1 MHLTRRRSL
10 GDNHAGHGT
19 REEEHTLLRHR
30 WIAFSAL
37 LLALA
42 GCAAQ
47 GQDTVQS
54 QTHGTHGRS
63 SADGRPVLY
72 DSLGSYSYRITT
84 ASPDA
89 QRWFD
94 QGLRLVYAFNHH
106 EAQRAFR
113 EAARLDPTCA
123 MCFWGIALTE
133 GGNYNHPTD
142 ADREKKALAAVQQ
155 AGALGSGA
163 RPAERALIQA
173 LAKRHSA
180 DPQAKREALDR
191 TYADAMRDVA
201 RQFPDD
207 LEASTFFADA
217 MMSLRP
223 WNLWAPDGTPQPGT
237 EEIVETLER
246 VIARN
251 PNHPGALHLYI
262 HAVEAST
269 QPGRAEAAADRLLPL
284 MPGAGHLVHMPS
296 HIYWRI
302 GRYADAVTVNAAAA
316 RADRAYFK
324 TAQPSGIYRGLY
336 YPHNID
342 FIWHSASMQG
352 RSAETIR
359 AAREFAENAPAEM
372 IKQMPDMETAPAA
385 PIVALARFGRWDEVL
400 AYSAP
405 PRDWPY
411 TSGVWRYARGLAF
424 NAKGQAADA
433 TRELREVENI
443 LTSVPPERT
452 VAFFFRAKNMLQL
465 AANLLAGEIAA
476 KTGDV
481 ATAERLLRAAVAEQ
495 DTHWF
500 TEPPPWYF
508 PVRQSL
514 GAVLLQA
521 GRASDAEQVYRE
533 DLRRNPGNGW
543 SLFGLAQSLKAQG
556 KTADAAQVD
565 EGFRKAW
572 AQADVRLTASRF

>member
-1 MHLTRRRSL
+1 
-10 GDNHAGHGT
+10 
-19 REEEHTLLRHR
+19 LLRHR
-30 WIAFSAL
+30 WIVFSAL

-47 GQDTVQS
+47 GQDTVPS

-123 MCFWGIALTE
+123 MCFWGIAVTE

-142 ADREKKALAAVQQ
+142 ADREKKAVAAAQQ
-155 AGALGSGA
+155 AGALGAEA
-163 RPAERALIQA
+163 RPTERALIQA

-191 TYADAMRDVA
+191 AYADAMRDVA

-217 MMSLRP
+217 MMNLRP

-237 EEIVETLER
+237 EEIVQTLER

-296 HIYWRI
+296 HIYWRV

-400 AYSAP
+400 AHPAP

-424 NAKGQAADA
+424 NAKGQVADA
-433 TRELREVENI
+433 TRELREVENV
-443 LTSVPPERT
+443 LKSVPPERT

-556 KTADAAQVD
+556 KTAEAAQVD